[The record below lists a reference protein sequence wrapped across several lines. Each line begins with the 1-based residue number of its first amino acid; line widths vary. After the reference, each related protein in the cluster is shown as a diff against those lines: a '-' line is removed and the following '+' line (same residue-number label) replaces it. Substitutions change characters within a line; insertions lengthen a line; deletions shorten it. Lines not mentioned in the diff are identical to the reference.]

1 LRQST
6 SFATSYP
13 FLQIYLKYDKAAHPE
28 PPQGQFLKLCVQAF
42 FLIHLLFLLAIRLSE
57 ELLKLDILIL
67 SLSSGDEKIFNSDGT
82 KIEIDDQNT
91 AAPSFSSQFF
101 PPPANYSA
109 GMYGNAY
116 NQPSSFAPGTNN
128 HAHPNFNYPPPNGY
142 PSYADVSQPSEAP
155 TAQSS
160 ALPEQSTEDPHA
172 ATIEYALF
180 YLSNRFTNSL
190 IL

>member
-1 LRQST
+1 M
-6 SFATSYP
+6 
-13 FLQIYLKYDKAAHPE
+13 
-28 PPQGQFLKLCVQAF
+28 
-42 FLIHLLFLLAIRLSE
+42 LAIRLSE
-57 ELLKLDILIL
+57 ELLKLDKLIS

-91 AAPSFSSQFF
+91 AAPSFLSQFF

-109 GMYGNAY
+109 NDPYFAWRGMYGNAY

-128 HAHPNFNYPPPNGY
+128 PAYPNFNYPPPNGY
-142 PSYADVSQPSEAP
+142 PSYADVSQPSTAP

>member
-1 LRQST
+1 MCQST

-13 FLQIYLKYDKAAHPE
+13 FLQIYLEYYKTAYPE
-28 PPQGQFLKLCVQAF
+28 PPQGLFLKLCVQAF
-42 FLIHLLFLLAIRLSE
+42 FLINLLLLAIRLSG
-57 ELLKLDILIL
+57 ELLKLDKFIS

-116 NQPSSFAPGTNN
+116 NQSSSFAPGTNN
-128 HAHPNFNYPPPNGY
+128 HAHPNFNYPPLNGY
-142 PSYADVSQPSEAP
+142 PSYTDVSQPSEAR

-172 ATIEYALF
+172 VTIEYALF
-180 YLSNRFTNSL
+180 YLSNRFTHSL